1 MNCPQCGKSIP
12 NRHYGGLC
20 QGCYK
25 YFKNGGKI
33 HDIPAAGTIAYDEQG
48 KVICHICGKSF
59 VRLGSHI
66 KENHEMTIDEYKE
79 RFGLCK
85 RTKTTEKSYSDTM
98 SRYAKN
104 NGMDQQILHAGKTTR
119 IQKGQVDKR
128 KGKKVR
134 LQEILDKRKRKRKRN
149 K

>member
-66 KENHEMTIDEYKE
+66 KESHGLTIAEYKE
-79 RFGLCK
+79 QFGLCK

-104 NGMDQQILHAGKTTR
+104 NGMDQQILQAGKTTR

>member
-1 MNCPQCGKSIP
+1 MNCSQCGKPIS

-25 YFKNGGKI
+25 YFKSGGKI
-33 HDIPAAGTIAYDEQG
+33 HDIPAAGTIAYDDQG

-66 KENHEMTIDEYKE
+66 KESHGLTIAEYKE
-79 RFGLCK
+79 QFGLCHGAQ
-85 RTKTTEKSYSDTM
+85 TTEKSYSSVM
-98 SRYAKN
+98 SRHAKE
-104 NGMDQQILHAGKTTR
+104 NGMDRQLLEAGKATR
-119 IQKGQVDKR
+119 IKKGDTHLR
-128 KGKKVR
+128 KGKEVR
-134 LQEILDKRKRKRKRN
+134 LQERIDKRKRKFK

>member
-104 NGMDQQILHAGKTTR
+104 NGMDQQILQAGKTTR
-119 IQKGQVDKR
+119 IQKGQVDK
-128 KGKKVR
+128 
-134 LQEILDKRKRKRKRN
+134 
-149 K
+149 

>member
-20 QGCYK
+20 QGCDK

-104 NGMDQQILHAGKTTR
+104 NGMDQQILQAGKTTR